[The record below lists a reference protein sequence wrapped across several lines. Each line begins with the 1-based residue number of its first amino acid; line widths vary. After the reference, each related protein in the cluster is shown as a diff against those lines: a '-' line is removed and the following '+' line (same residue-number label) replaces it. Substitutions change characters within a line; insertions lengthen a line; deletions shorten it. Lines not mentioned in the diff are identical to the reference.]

1 MLGPSYSLLG
11 SIEAPTDSVNA
22 LAFSKD
28 GRYLASCSSDM
39 SVRVYDIRRKLST
52 IWTHCGKSPF
62 TTVIW
67 RQEYL
72 FAGNGDGEVLMFQP
86 TTYWFHKKHELI
98 AEFYNPIYFL
108 EFDHTGNQLL
118 VCSGSRTSLL
128 VERKSGQWKL
138 RCHFDSPGAFA
149 ETPDFGEPD
158 GFDEPQVLATSAHF
172 LDEKGFIVVAYLHHG
187 LWKYQIEGGT
197 SVLVWGPD
205 EKIGSTALS
214 PDGTAFVATN
224 IRSGLDWFKIST
236 NSKWKKMSCSL
247 EVQDST
253 SNIPLP
259 ICFIDKGKYVIM
271 GTSKGYAAIL
281 HTKHGKRIM
290 SLDHGSDR
298 TWVTALAYIH
308 PSKKSQLIATGDG
321 NCGTNTR
328 IKVWIEDT
336 EANVTTSLL
345 KDWKLTLTGPLRFLM
360 KISYHIFAITGLTFS
375 IVLLLTA
382 IRTEDVLRSFTTLV
396 ALHPSPTSSAPTS
409 SSTFQPLPQAP
420 RTRGKPHTRTLKP
433 STSRDSA
440 TSVSIITIPDRPWAP
455 STTDSG
461 TSTEC
466 DTTQNGTDSCTTQTS
481 TDSSTTQT
489 STDSSTTQTSTDS
502 STTQTSTDSST
513 TQTSTESSTTQTSTD
528 SSTTQTDADSTTT
541 QTSIDF
547 STAQIVPDSS
557 TTQGSGEQKIWDRI
571 FDL

>member
-1 MLGPSYSLLG
+1 
-11 SIEAPTDSVNA
+11 
-22 LAFSKD
+22 
-28 GRYLASCSSDM
+28 M
-39 SVRVYDIRRKLST
+39 SVRVHDVRRKLST
-52 IWTHCGKSPF
+52 IWTHRGTSPF

-67 RQEYL
+67 RREYL

-98 AEFYNPIYFL
+98 AEFYNPVYFL

-118 VCSGSRTSLL
+118 ICSGSRTSLL
-128 VERKSGQWKL
+128 VERS
-138 RCHFDSPGAFA
+138 AFA

-172 LDEKGFIVVAYLHHG
+172 LDEKGFIVVGYLHHG

-336 EANVTTSLL
+336 EADVTTSLL

-360 KISYHIFAITGLTFS
+360 RISYHIFAITGLSFS
-375 IVLLLTA
+375 VFLLLSA
-382 IRTEDVLRSFTTLV
+382 VRMEDVVQSFTTLV
-396 ALHPSPTSSAPTS
+396 AVHPSPTSSAPTS
-409 SSTFQPLPQAP
+409 SSTFQPLPRTPHTHKP
-420 RTRGKPHTRTLKP
+420 RTRTLRP

-440 TSVSIITIPDRPWAP
+440 TSVLIITIPDRPWAP
-455 STTDSG
+455 SPTDSG
-461 TSTEC
+461 TSTDS
-466 DTTQNGTDSCTTQTS
+466 DTTQNGTNSCTTQTS
-481 TDSSTTQT
+481 TDSSTA
-489 STDSSTTQTSTDS
+489 
-502 STTQTSTDSST
+502 
-513 TQTSTESSTTQTSTD
+513 QTSTEP
-528 SSTTQTDADSTTT
+528 STTQTDADSTITQTSTESTT
-541 QTSIDF
+541 TPTSIDF
-547 STAQIVPDSS
+547 STEQTGPDSS